1 MFQEN
6 LKRLVQSTEGG
17 VAGLLMGFDGI
28 AVDSFTVQDAGV
40 DITTVGMEFSFI
52 LTQVRK
58 AAEILEVG
66 GVQEIAIRAEKLTVL
81 IASEIGLDV
90 VVNRSPIPSVR
101 HDAGP
106 TEPNALLIIDPR
118 QQRSKFSGNAWSRF
132 LL

>member
-6 LKRLVQSTEGG
+6 LKRLVHDTEGG

-28 AVDSFTVQDAGV
+28 AVDSYSAPQGGI

-81 IASEIGLDV
+81 IR
-90 VVNRSPIPSVR
+90 VVNADYFIALAIRPEGNFGKGRYLMRVV
-101 HDAGP
+101 GP
-106 TEPNALLIIDPR
+106 KIQAELV
-118 QQRSKFSGNAWSRF
+118 
-132 LL
+132 